1 MVNVFLNLSD
11 FALRF
16 TETFFERL
24 DVAFFTPRFVFPV
37 ALSFR
42 RAMEMGRFDQSLAK
56 R

>member
-16 TETFFERL
+16 TKTIFERL
-24 DVAFFTPRFVFPV
+24 DVAFFTPCLFFPA

-42 RAMEMGRFDQSLAK
+42 
-56 R
+56 

>member
-16 TETFFERL
+16 TKASFERL
-24 DVAFFTPRFVFPV
+24 DVAFFTSRFLFPV
-37 ALSFR
+37 TLSFR